1 MELKNLDEPTEFL
14 DCYQTVFDLDTTGQI
29 LAAINTIVPIRW
41 LAWLPVPTSNRKFV
55 QANATLRRVL
65 SQITQKRI
73 DEVTAGKT
81 NARSQIQGSPNK
93 DLLTFM
99 VEEKF
104 MSEKDPWT
112 KADLVEQVLNF
123 VATGHETTASAL
135 TWATYTLGN
144 YPDVTKKL
152 RLETLEVLKRNPSPS
167 FSDIENM
174 QYLDNF
180 TRETLRV
187 NCPVNGID
195 RQAIQDCV
203 IAGQPIKK
211 GTILMPIPSVISYN
225 PNVWGEDAEVFNP
238 DRWDRLSGA
247 AADPV
252 AFAAFGYGPRSC
264 IGKAVAL
271 LNFKTIIME
280 LVTRFDF
287 EAMQKGKIEVVNPSG
302 QLRPKGPM
310 WVKVSRALDVV
321 A

>member
-123 VATGHETTASAL
+123 VATGKMSWLCGSTAL
-135 TWATYTLGN
+135 TLG
-144 YPDVTKKL
+144 
-152 RLETLEVLKRNPSPS
+152 
-167 FSDIENM
+167 
-174 QYLDNF
+174 
-180 TRETLRV
+180 
-187 NCPVNGID
+187 
-195 RQAIQDCV
+195 
-203 IAGQPIKK
+203 
-211 GTILMPIPSVISYN
+211 
-225 PNVWGEDAEVFNP
+225 
-238 DRWDRLSGA
+238 
-247 AADPV
+247 
-252 AFAAFGYGPRSC
+252 
-264 IGKAVAL
+264 
-271 LNFKTIIME
+271 
-280 LVTRFDF
+280 
-287 EAMQKGKIEVVNPSG
+287 
-302 QLRPKGPM
+302 
-310 WVKVSRALDVV
+310 
-321 A
+321 